1 MRPPAQWV
9 ENTKLVR
16 EPPLEAR
23 EPLLPPRKAVRSPK
37 LAFILAAAGLHI
49 GCLAASATF
58 VRSLRPMPQDDPAVV
73 EVVTVPEP
81 PPAAPEPMPP
91 EFNNPPQAD
100 PAPVVGSADPAPAVT
115 SADPAPAA
123 ASSDP
128 APENLTA
135 AAAEP
140 PPPSVLPPAAEPA
153 PVVAMADLPPATEPV
168 PTVAPPVQVSV
179 ASPAEAAPVAD
190 MPDPTPLPVIPPA
203 VPEPMRAEKA
213 PPPIAI
219 HKVLPPAR
227 KPPER
232 PAFRVE
238 KPAIPAVADASSS
251 AVMTPAPA
259 AVVASSR
266 QVPPPTAP
274 TADQQSELEAHIR
287 AAVQAAVHYPPAAR
301 MMGLVGRARVLLTY
315 RDGTAGGPAVVQTSG
330 AQVLDEAALAAVR
343 SAHYPPPP
351 ASIVGHAMRFLVWVE
366 FRAG

>member
-23 EPLLPPRKAVRSPK
+23 EPLLPPRKAARSPK

-58 VRSLRPMPQDDPAVV
+58 VRSLGPMPQDDPAVV
-73 EVVTVPEP
+73 EVVTMPEP

-100 PAPVVGSADPAPAVT
+100 PAPVVGS
-115 SADPAPAA
+115 
-123 ASSDP
+123 SDP
-128 APENLTA
+128 APENLTV
-135 AAAEP
+135 AAEP
-140 PPPSVLPPAAEPA
+140 PPPSVQPPAAEPA

-179 ASPAEAAPVAD
+179 APPAEAAPVAD

-219 HKVLPPAR
+219 HMVLPPAR

-232 PAFRVE
+232 PAVRVE
-238 KPAIPAVADASSS
+238 KPAAPAVADASSS
-251 AVMTPAPA
+251 AAMTPAPA
-259 AVVASSR
+259 AAMASSR
-266 QVPPPTAP
+266 QVPPPAAP
-274 TADQQSELEAHIR
+274 TADQQSELEARIR